1 MCYTICG
8 FLFEKLFVCY
18 SRRVLVST
26 RPMLE
31 KKQTYPVKHRGSPSL
46 QVCGS
51 STPRPSPIPTGG
63 DIMQQE
69 GIELDLSAGARTV
82 M

>member
-1 MCYTICG
+1 
-8 FLFEKLFVCY
+8 
-18 SRRVLVST
+18 
-26 RPMLE
+26 MLE